1 MKRINRSKL
10 RGQSIFELETLKKFG
25 VERFTP
31 VNEAKKLCPQILLPH
46 VDTIKIQNG
55 VLSKSTMEDKFKYN

>member
-1 MKRINRSKL
+1 M
-10 RGQSIFELETLKKFG
+10 ETLKKFG